1 MIEKYLVDGKPFS
14 VHSSQKEAFLK
25 KYPNAVLQKEPVE
38 KKPVETTEEVSL
50 QVDSETLEQS
60 KKFTKKIYKDY
71 NVQDFNDFPKE
82 IKNQFLTEQFEA
94 NELDVE
100 ESFNMLKRQKEIE
113 DKEAQLSKF
122 FQETKR
128 VQSETGNLPAYDVGG
143 QFDSE
148 YKPTKEELENPLYQ
162 DFFNPDASTV
172 YHLASVVGVRK
183 YIDDPLGVIDTIVLG
198 SRNIID
204 LCVKHKTRILF
215 ASTSEIYGKN
225 PNFPWKEDGDRVL
238 GDPSVDRWSYS
249 TSKALVEHMLFPLY
263 RANKLDFST
272 VRFFNVY
279 GPRQNPIYVVSQT
292 IYRILRNEKPDVYDG
307 GIQTR
312 CFTYIDDIIEGLL
325 LAGTRKEALGNVF
338 NLGSQQ
344 PTNMRTII
352 DLCINISKKNS

>member
-1 MIEKYLVDGKPFS
+1 MNNLNKKVIVFGAAGFIGSHLIERLLSEDYKVYAFDLVPIEKSKNLRNVINNTK
-14 VHSSQKEAFLK
+14 LK
-25 KYPNAVLQKEPVE
+25 YTVGNITN
-38 KKPVETTEEVSL
+38 KK
-50 QVDSETLEQS
+50 
-60 KKFTKKIYKDY
+60 
-71 NVQDFNDFPKE
+71 
-82 IKNQFLTEQFEA
+82 
-94 NELDVE
+94 DVE
-100 ESFNMLKRQKEIE
+100 
-113 DKEAQLSKF
+113 
-122 FQETKR
+122 
-128 VQSETGNLPAYDVGG
+128 
-143 QFDSE
+143 
-148 YKPTKEELENPLYQ
+148 

-312 CFTYIDDIIEGLL
+312 CFTYIDDIIEGLF

-352 DLCINISKKNS
+352 DLCINISKKNISINELETKNHYGKKYQDIINRIPDSSKASNLLGWRAKITPEEGIKKIYDWIKNNDWYLD